1 MVEYVIKDGKLGTNF
16 KDNQKTLRK
25 KGKKTQ
31 RENNRFEEKKTKPNL
46 VQYYSHFY
54 DFLQKLF

>member
-31 RENNRFEEKKTKPNL
+31 RENNRFEEKKN
-46 VQYYSHFY
+46 
-54 DFLQKLF
+54 